1 MIESGGQPETAAQGL
16 TERTFLI
23 ADIRGYTR
31 FTRERGVTAAGG
43 LAGTFAGL
51 ARDAVEARGGRVIE
65 LRGDE
70 ALAVFSSPASA
81 VRAATELVAV
91 CAEEATDDLPLN
103 VGVGLDV
110 GDAVP
115 IEGGFRGAALNMAA
129 RLCSRATAGQ
139 VLVTP
144 GLADRAG
151 QVEGVHYESLG
162 MAELKG
168 FDTPVVVIEVSVEHQ
183 PEHVPSAGTGT
194 TEDRLRLPVELDTD
208 MPLVGRERELSWL
221 RGTWRRARRGYG
233 CIVFLSGPTGC
244 GKTRLAAELAS
255 RASSEGARVAY
266 IGPGGAATAL
276 ALAAIDEA
284 AAAAVPAILILDD
297 LDALGEDVARRL
309 EDSIADLERRPLL
322 LIGLVRDSDTA
333 PGFAAVVE
341 RADRF
346 GDGHRILGPLEPA
359 ELREVARLYA
369 GEDVDEAPLESIQR
383 ASGGLPGRIHE
394 LMSEWAE
401 QEATRR
407 FAAAAE
413 WLAARRSDLRADLDF
428 ANNVIGLKLARLYG
442 DSSARDADG
451 AVCPYKGLASFGEA
465 DARFFFGRETLVGEL
480 AARTVAA
487 GLLAVVGAS
496 GSGKSSAIGAG
507 LLPSLRAGLL
517 PGSARWRQL
526 VMRPGEHPL
535 AGLDEVDPSS
545 DGDGR
550 LVLVV
555 DQFEE
560 VFTTCQDESERA
572 VFVDRLVALATN
584 PDEAIVIVGVRGDFY
599 AHFGVYPEL
608 ATLLAANQIL
618 VGPMTAEELSRAIE
632 LPARRTGVRVESAL
646 IERLI
651 DEVANEPGGLPLLST
666 ELVELWAGQR
676 AGWLRLEE
684 HERLGGVRGA
694 VARLAES
701 AYAELS
707 DEEKR
712 SAQSLLLRLLTTG
725 EEGTIVRR
733 RVQFSELELE
743 RDSVRAS
750 VISHLTE
757 ARLLTTSEDTVEVA
771 HEALLREW
779 PRLQEWLLEEGQGRE
794 LREHLTQSAKR
805 WESSGRDDAELYR
818 GARLSASLDWSSS
831 RRDELNS
838 LERDFLDESRRNS
851 ELEAERQRRANRRLR
866 VLLVGL
872 AIFLVGAV
880 VAGIFAVVQRGHAQH
895 AAKVAVADSLGAQAI
910 ADQHLDRA
918 MLLGVEGVK
927 LDPSLRTQGDLL
939 TALLR
944 APSAIRTF
952 QGDGLRVNGL
962 AISPDGRTLAL
973 EDNTSRVFFLNTTTG
988 TRVGQTRLLGAPSG
1002 LDFAPSGS
1010 LMAFYGP
1017 TNHANVEM
1025 IDPGT
1030 GHVQQRLLIPRRI
1043 QRGASDASYG
1053 GHDVN
1058 FTFADGGKRLAV
1070 PFDSSIIQWHL
1081 PSGRLARTPIR
1092 LSPQVIGNA
1101 AGPGSPGSTTPPPLA
1116 VFYSSGG
1123 RRLVVVGEHRTS
1135 VLDSGTGRILRSYAV
1150 QGGVA
1155 ALSPNGST
1163 ILMGSQD
1170 GSVQFLDLHT
1180 GTITRSLTTLAGGIN
1195 AVGFAPGGRTAVT
1208 SGDLSS
1214 LVWNVAKHHVV
1225 RTLTG
1230 HAGVVTF
1237 QAISPDSSMLYTG
1250 SDDGTALEWDL
1261 KGKRSFGRTVR
1272 AAHSVSAWDGFNIA
1286 LSPSG
1291 QALAVGGTDGTVN
1304 LWDTRSLTKLQSFRA
1319 GPGAVGAVSFGADGR
1334 TLLVAGDT
1342 TDTEPRRGFLGI
1354 WRLGKRPR
1362 EVHKLHGLPFY
1373 TWAAFSPDGRTV
1385 AASGAV
1391 PGNSLAEELK
1401 GKGLVAEWNAAT
1413 GRLLAPPTHIPKGGD
1428 AVNVTFA
1435 HRGTRI
1441 AVAQLGNRVA
1451 VVDPVHR
1458 KVLGDWKD
1466 SSAELTLGAALSP
1479 NGARVATVD
1488 FDGFLHVWGASTG
1501 KPILPPIKTSENDAD
1516 SVNWS
1521 PDGTRIV
1528 TANGDGTVRIY
1539 DAKTGQQIGAP
1550 LQPRTQ
1556 GAASASVTG
1565 PYAIFSADGRTIA
1578 VTDATGRVWLYPAT
1592 AAGWEAYACRL
1603 ANRNLTKVEW
1613 TNFVPGFPYLSICPN
1628 GA

>member
-1 MIESGGQPETAAQGL
+1 MSESGGRPGTAAQGL

-31 FTRERGVTAAGG
+31 FTRERGVAASGR
-43 LAGTFAGL
+43 LAGAFAEL

-103 VGVGLDV
+103 VGVGLDL

-115 IEGGFRGAALNMAA
+115 VEGGFRGAALNMAA
-129 RLCSRATAGQ
+129 RLCSRAAAGQ

-144 GLADRAG
+144 GLAERAS
-151 QVEGVHYESLG
+151 QVEGVHYEPLG
-162 MAELKG
+162 VVELKG
-168 FDTPVVVIEVSVEHQ
+168 FDSPVEVVEVAIDQ
-183 PEHVPSAGTGT
+183 RPEQVPPARTGT
-194 TEDRLRLPVELDTD
+194 TDDRPRLPVELDTD
-208 MPLVGRERELSWL
+208 MPFVGREHELSWL
-221 RGTWRRARRGYG
+221 RGTWRRSRRGYG
-233 CIVFLSGPTGC
+233 RVIFVSGPTGC

-255 RASSEGARVAY
+255 RASSEGARVSY

-284 AAAAVPAILILDD
+284 AAAAAPSILILDD

-309 EDSIADLERRPLL
+309 GDASAEIEKGPLL
-322 LIGLVRDSDTA
+322 VIGLVRDPDTA
-333 PGFAAVVE
+333 PGFAAIVE

-346 GDGHRILGPLEPA
+346 GDGHRMLGPLEPA
-359 ELREVARLYA
+359 ELRDLARLYA
-369 GEDVDEAPLESIQR
+369 GDDVDEAPLESIQR
-383 ASGGLPGRIHE
+383 ASSGLPGRVHE

-442 DSSARDADG
+442 DSSSRDAEG
-451 AVCPYKGLASFGEA
+451 VVCPYKGLASFGEA
-465 DARFFFGRETLVGEL
+465 DARFFFGRERLVGEL

-507 LLPSLRAGLL
+507 LLPSLSAGLL

-535 AGLDEVDPSS
+535 AGLDGVDPSS
-545 DGDGR
+545 DGDRR

-572 VFVDRLVALATN
+572 AFVDRLVAVATS
-584 PDEAIVIVGVRGDFY
+584 PDEAVVVVGVRGDFY

-608 ATLLAANQIL
+608 ATLLAANQVL
-618 VGPMTAEELSRAIE
+618 VGPMSAEELSRAIE

-701 AYAELS
+701 AYAELG

-743 RDSVRAS
+743 RDPVRAS

-805 WESSGRDDAELYR
+805 WEGSGRDDAELYR

-872 AIFLVGAV
+872 AVFLVGAV

-918 MLLGVEGVK
+918 MLLGVEGAK

-962 AISPDGRTLAL
+962 AISPDGGTLAL
-973 EDNTSRVFFLNTTTG
+973 EDNDSRVFFLNTATG

-1017 TNHANVEM
+1017 TAHVNVEM
-1025 IDPGT
+1025 VDPST
-1030 GHVQQRLLIPRRI
+1030 GNVQQRLLIPKRI
-1043 QRGASDASYG
+1043 QGASDKSYG
-1053 GHDVN
+1053 GDAVN
-1058 FTFADGGKRLAV
+1058 FTFAEGGKRLAV
-1070 PFDSSIIQWHL
+1070 PFNRSIIQWNL
-1081 PSGRLARTPIR
+1081 ASGHLARPPIR
-1092 LSPQVIGNA
+1092 LTPKIIGNA
-1101 AGPGSPGSTTPPPLA
+1101 GSESDGAPPLA
-1116 VFYSSGG
+1116 VFYASGG
-1123 RRLVVVGEHRTS
+1123 HHLVVIGEHRTS
-1135 VLDSGTGRILRSYAV
+1135 VLDASTGKMLRSYPV
-1150 QGGVA
+1150 KGGVA
-1155 ALSPNGST
+1155 ALSSRGST
-1163 ILMGSQD
+1163 IVVGGQD
-1170 GSVQFLDLHT
+1170 GSVRFLDLHT
-1180 GTITRSLTTLAGGIN
+1180 GTITRSVTTLAGGIT
-1195 AVGFAPGGRTAVT
+1195 AVGFTPDGRYAVT

-1214 LVWNVAKHHVV
+1214 LVWNVAEHHVV
-1225 RTLTG
+1225 RTFTG
-1230 HAGVVTF
+1230 HAGPVNF
-1237 QAISPDSSMLYTG
+1237 QVISPDGSTLYTG
-1250 SDDGTALEWDL
+1250 SNDGTALEWDL
-1261 KGKRSFGRTVR
+1261 GGKRSFGRTVR
-1272 AAHSVSAWDGFNIA
+1272 AAHSLSFFDGFNIA
-1286 LSPSG
+1286 LSPNG
-1291 QALAVGGTDGTVN
+1291 HTFAVGASDGTVN
-1304 LWDTRSLTKLQSFRA
+1304 LWDTRSLTKIESFHA
-1319 GPGAVGAVSFGADGR
+1319 GSWAVGAVSFGADGR
-1334 TLLVAGDT
+1334 SLLVAGDT
-1342 TDTEPRRGFLGI
+1342 ETEPRRGFMGI

-1362 EVHKLHGLPFY
+1362 EVHRLHGLPFY
-1373 TWAAFSPDGRTV
+1373 TWAEFSPDGKTV
-1385 AASGAV
+1385 AASGAT
-1391 PGNSLAEELK
+1391 PHAGGQLPLK
-1401 GKGLVAEWNAAT
+1401 GNGLVAEWSATT
-1413 GRLLAPPTHIPKGGD
+1413 GRLLAPPTHIPKGGE

-1435 HRGTRI
+1435 HRGTSI

-1451 VVDPVHR
+1451 VVDPLHR

-1488 FDGFLHVWGASTG
+1488 FDGFLHVWDASTG
-1501 KPILPPIKTSENDAD
+1501 KPILPPIKTSEADAD

-1539 DAKTGQQIGAP
+1539 DAKTGQQIGAS

-1556 GAASASVTG
+1556 GAASASLTG

-1592 AAGWEAYACRL
+1592 SAGWEAYACRL
-1603 ANRNLTKVEW
+1603 ANRNLTRVEW
-1613 TNFVPGFPYLSICPN
+1613 TNFVPGFPYRSICPN